1 MAFRGSLIRILTRS
15 IVGVRPSQFRSALLS
30 TPSRA
35 FSQDTMKE
43 QAKSESKSKSES
55 TDSSNTEPGSVDEF
69 KKKIKELTDQLS
81 SSVEN
86 AEKFKEG
93 YARTLAEQE
102 NMRRRL
108 QQEIENEKV
117 YAVARFAKE
126 LLDVSDNLDRAL
138 QNIPKEMLVENPE
151 GDKKLFKD
159 LYDGVDMTRKI
170 LHTTFARF
178 HIVEYSPVDEKFN
191 PQLHDALF
199 TYEDPDKEDGTVGQV
214 MSTGY
219 RIKDRILRPAKVGV
233 IKKKK

>member
-1 MAFRGSLIRILTRS
+1 
-15 IVGVRPSQFRSALLS
+15 
-30 TPSRA
+30 
-35 FSQDTMKE
+35 MKD
-43 QAKSESKSKSES
+43 QAKSESKSEN
-55 TDSSNTEPGSVDEF
+55 TDQTNTEAGSVDEF

-81 SSVEN
+81 SSIEN
-86 AEKFKEG
+86 AEKFKDG

-117 YAVARFAKE
+117 YAIARFAKE

-170 LHTTFARF
+170 LHNTFAKF
-178 HIVEYSPVDEKFN
+178 HIAEYSPVNEKFN
-191 PQLHDALF
+191 PQFHDALF
-199 TYEDPDKEDGTVGQV
+199 TYEDPEKEDGTVGQV
-214 MSTGY
+214 MSTGF

-233 IKKKK
+233 IKQKK